1 MDLFIVLLILHVLLM
16 LNWSICLPQQPHLS
30 LKPQDLIHHPYHRQ
44 QEDYQ
49 LQNTRSLHPLTN
61 NIEKQS
67 SPPEIKRRHK
77 MISSNNNSTPGKLEE
92 TKMLNERSEKHR
104 FVIGL
109 EKLVKLI
116 RFITPTRCRQWR
128 KIVIKLDSLPYKLLQ
143 CIKSVTNVPKHLILK
158 KSVVEQEVG
167 ITVPIQ
173 THRNNRNK
181 HSL

>member
-1 MDLFIVLLILHVLLM
+1 
-16 LNWSICLPQQPHLS
+16 
-30 LKPQDLIHHPYHRQ
+30 
-44 QEDYQ
+44 
-49 LQNTRSLHPLTN
+49 
-61 NIEKQS
+61 
-67 SPPEIKRRHK
+67 
-77 MISSNNNSTPGKLEE
+77 MISSNNNSTPGELEE